1 MALPWQTVR
10 SFNVAIAPDGSFK
23 AQAGTAS
30 IRGTVSSGHM
40 AGDVVGDAYGYHFEA
55 DRSGTW

>member
-1 MALPWQTVR
+1 VR